1 MNHCFASA
9 HAAHGAPEPAS
20 RLPGSHPW
28 QRQVVAVAV
37 LGAVV
42 ALAATPTATHGT
54 EAEPGRETFSVEYTV
69 EVRADDPTTAWVRWD
84 LAGIDEI
91 RRIQLTTDGGR
102 FSSFQASGRL
112 EEREGHVIWWPSA
125 PYGHLS
131 YTTPLRH
138 RRGPEAGFD
147 SWADTDWV
155 LTRARHLFPHSRILF
170 STNVEPNAEARARL
184 IVRVPDGW
192 DVASPL
198 APDGAHRFLVE
209 SPRARFDHPRGWLML
224 GHFARAD
231 ITIADTM
238 VSVTTA
244 GEVATSARD
253 IFALLE
259 DGLPELTQLLA
270 QQPVR
275 LLIALG
281 PDPMWRG
288 GLSGSSSFYMHG
300 DRPIRTPDR
309 TSPYLHELFHV
320 INPTRPGP
328 DAAWVTEGLA
338 EFYSVE
344 IQRRIGTLDRE
355 GFHRALRSFARHG
368 LWNRDFTRTTEFAL
382 RNNSAP
388 LVMWALDRE
397 IRDSTDEAHNLD
409 DVVTELAQ
417 QGDTVT
423 TARFLGTVRRIAGT
437 SFNAF
442 FRRHVYRGE
451 QPSLASLKESAAPEA
466 ESDR

>member
-1 MNHCFASA
+1 MNHCFAVA
-9 HAAHGAPEPAS
+9 TAPFPP
-20 RLPGSHPW
+20 RHRVP
-28 QRQVVAVAV
+28 VAILVSLVAI
-37 LGAVV
+37 
-42 ALAATPTATHGT
+42 AATVTPSDGA
-54 EAEPGRETFSVEYTV
+54 EAEAEAIRETFSVEYTV
-69 EVRADDPTTAWVRWD
+69 EVRASDPTIARVRWD

-91 RRIQLTTDGGR
+91 RRIQLTTDAGR
-102 FSSFQASGRL
+102 FSAFQASGRL
-112 EEREGHVIWWPSA
+112 EEHDGRVIWWPSA

-138 RRGPEAGFD
+138 RRGPEEGFD

-155 LTRARHLFPHSRILF
+155 LTRARHLFPHSRVLF
-170 STNVEPNAEARARL
+170 ATGVEPQAEARARL

-198 APDGAHRFLVE
+198 PPDGLHRFIVE

-224 GHFARAD
+224 GRFARTDLA
-231 ITIADTM
+231 ISDTM
-238 VSVTTA
+238 VSVATA
-244 GEVATSARD
+244 GEVTTPARE
-253 IFALLE
+253 IFALLR
-259 DGLPELTQLLA
+259 DGLPKLEELLA
-270 QQPVR
+270 RRPTR
-275 LLIALG
+275 LLIALA

-288 GLSGSSSFYMHG
+288 GLSGSNSFYMHG

-344 IQRRIGTLDRE
+344 IQRRIGTLDPE
-355 GFHRALRSFARHG
+355 GYRRALRSFARHG
-368 LWNRDFTRTTEFAL
+368 LWRRDFTRTTDFAL

-388 LVMWALDRE
+388 LVMWALDHE
-397 IRDSTDEAHNLD
+397 IRQATDQAHTLD

-417 QGDTVT
+417 QGGTVT
-423 TARFLGTVRRIAGT
+423 TARFLGTVRRIADT

-451 QPSLASLKESAAPEA
+451 QPSLASLKAPPSPASPDSAPATPP
-466 ESDR
+466 R